1 VQGGPSASAT
11 ADFRSCLPIEP
22 AMTAS
27 STHIDPLP
35 LLPVPNITLINTIR
49 SLLYSAHSSLC
60 AYPLDFTPTRPPI
73 PQLRTRGSKTLNHKA
88 QCSVCGAG
96 YQYSSSCMPTITL
109 YKSWHRA
116 NYLCSLRTNASPV
129 YLVLFISA
137 TYFLNR
143 PCVYCS
149 LLLFILVVALFDFH
163 TPWFDPPLAPDT
175 AELALNGTIV
185 ETAGVLAQAANH
197 TAQAIV
203 RNAVEGVRGRMG
215 QVSGGKEYEWV
226 KGLLG
231 KKEWKIQC
239 LDVLIRV

>member
-1 VQGGPSASAT
+1 MRLRHVQGGPSASAPQRT
-11 ADFRSCLPIEP
+11 SAGRACQSRLLRWPP
-22 AMTAS
+22 AV
-27 STHIDPLP
+27 THVDPSP
-35 LLPVPNITLINTIR
+35 LLPVLHSTLINTIR
-49 SLLYSAHSSLC
+49 SLLSSDHSSLC
-60 AYPLDFTPTRPPI
+60 AYLLDIQPTRLLRNCAPKTMFCLRSWI
-73 PQLRTRGSKTLNHKA
+73 PVLFFLY
-88 QCSVCGAG
+88 VCDHAV
-96 YQYSSSCMPTITL
+96 QIAAC
-109 YKSWHRA
+109 A
-116 NYLCSLRTNASPV
+116 DQLCSLRTNASPV

-175 AELALNGTIV
+175 AELALNGTFV

-203 RNAVEGVRGRMG
+203 KNAVDGVRGRIG
-215 QVSGGKEYEWV
+215 QTNGAKEYEWV